1 MMTKTIT
8 DWKPEYAGVFA
19 NEPLLL
25 HHRLK
30 ESGLFEREYLGGLI
44 DRCPETSYNLN
55 TMGYDPENPVWR
67 EGAIRG
73 MKGVDVID
81 AIERGRMWL
90 NLRQVENIDP
100 EFDRLLKNIFDEFEE
115 YVPGF
120 ETFKRKFGILI
131 SSPKVQVF
139 YHADVPGQSLWQ
151 VEGEKRVYVYP
162 NEAPYLKQES
172 IESIILG
179 EQEEDIPYERS
190 FDDGAQIYDLKPGEM
205 VHWPLNCPH
214 RVENKDCL
222 NISVTTEHWT
232 DDLRK
237 MYAVN
242 YANGVLRRSFGM
254 NNLSQNIH
262 GLSVYPKALLA
273 VVWRKLKVSKNSKF
287 VRHIDFAVDPKSE
300 TGIMDVDRYA
310 KPV

>member
-1 MMTKTIT
+1 MTKTMIA
-8 DWKPEYAGVFA
+8 DWKPEYAKVFS

-30 ESGLFEREYLGGLI
+30 ESGLFEREYLADLI
-44 DRCPETSYNLN
+44 DRCPESNYNIN
-55 TMGYDPENPVWR
+55 TMGYDLENPLWR
-67 EGAIRG
+67 EGTKAG
-73 MKGVDVID
+73 MSGRSVIE

-90 NLRQVENIDP
+90 NLRDVQNIDP
-100 EFDRLLKNIFDEFEE
+100 QFDRVLNDIFEEFEE

-139 YHADVPGQSLWQ
+139 YHCDIPGQSLWQ

-162 NEAPYLKQES
+162 NKPPYLSQES
-172 IESIILG
+172 IESIVLG
-179 EQEEDIPYERS
+179 KQEEEIPYHSS
-190 FDDGAQIYDLKPGEM
+190 FDDDAYVYDLKPGEM

-214 RVENKDCL
+214 RVVNEDCL

-242 YANGVLRRSFGM
+242 YANGVLRRTLGTGD
-254 NNLSQNIH
+254 LSQNIS
-262 GLSVYPKALLA
+262 GPSVYAKALLA
-273 VVWRKLKVSKNSKF
+273 VAWRGLKLNKGKKV
-287 VRHIDFAVDPKSE
+287 VRLVDFKVDPNSE
-300 TGIMDVDRYA
+300 TGIVDIDSYA
-310 KPV
+310 KA